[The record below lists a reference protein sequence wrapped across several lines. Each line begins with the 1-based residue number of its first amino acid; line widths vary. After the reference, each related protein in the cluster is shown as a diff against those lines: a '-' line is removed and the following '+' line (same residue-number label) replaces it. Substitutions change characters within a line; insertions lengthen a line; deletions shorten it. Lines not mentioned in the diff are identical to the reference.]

1 MKPEIDFYLE
11 IDFKIGAFGSRLNI
25 VTASLEQLFR
35 KVLFIN
41 FPFTLQQDPY
51 VEDPDSDIEIDLSN
65 DNDSEAGSDYSETSS
80 DSDCQVTASEI
91 KPPYKTREDFMA
103 DEEYEEYVLENV
115 KVGASVRFKDSK
127 ESRSEV
133 GTVLKVSFINRIS
146 NIS

>member
-1 MKPEIDFYLE
+1 MLLE
-11 IDFKIGAFGSRLNI
+11 LSFCN
-25 VTASLEQLFR
+25 TLF
-35 KVLFIN
+35 VN
-41 FPFTLQQDPY
+41 FPFILQQDPDI
-51 VEDPDSDIEIDLSN
+51 EEPHSDIEIDLSN

-91 KPPYKTREDFMA
+91 KPPYKTREDFKA

-133 GTVLKVSFINRIS
+133 GTVVKVSLIRS
-146 NIS
+146 NSNNNQ